1 MNFFQA
7 QDAAR
12 RSTSRLVVLF
22 GLAIVVLVVVSY
34 LLVSA
39 VLWMYRHEVPSLY
52 HATVSSTQNW
62 EFFSIA
68 IAVVLTL
75 LITGSLYQILVL
87 AGGGYVVP
95 VVSNLLVFWVLWMYR
110 HEVFSVYRTTVPWAQ
125 SWELFITTS
134 GVILALII
142 AGSLYKLLVLSGGGR
157 VVAEALGGEAL
168 SPDSKD
174 PLQRRTLN
182 VVEEMA
188 IASGT
193 PVPQVYVLPESGIN
207 AFAAGYSPSDAV
219 IGLTRG
225 AMKSLSRT
233 ELQGVTAHEFSHILN
248 GDMRLNMRVTG
259 LLHGILLISLF
270 GRMLMRARGR
280 KAGAVVFAGLG
291 LFIAGWAGF
300 FFGSLIKAGISRQR
314 EFLADAS
321 AVQFTRDPQGIAGA
335 LKRIGGYPEQSIVAE
350 PAAEQIS
357 HSFFAQ
363 VFARSRF
370 SFATHPPLKE
380 RIRRIDPGWDGQF
393 PSPGKPTADADSD
406 PGEPAAPVT
415 PVTASIA
422 ATAALALLNE
432 AGQMDVARLGYAK
445 GLIDTLP
452 DHLLEGVRDPYS
464 ARAIIYALIV
474 AQSDRQ
480 WHEAQLAHLKEHG
493 DQGIHDLT
501 LDFLRVVPGLKQT
514 DRLPLVD
521 LALPALRSMSLAQ
534 FTRFRQN
541 LVKLVSIDSD
551 IQVFEWALHRI
562 LIHHLDSAFVRPSAR
577 TRTMKSLQQ
586 LSGPCLTVLSF
597 LAHSGAATPE
607 AANSALKEAL
617 DSAGLSG
624 VDRQAL
630 TAKLASFDELGQAL
644 DALAGLKPTAKQGF
658 LQACVACVVADDQ
671 VVVEEMELLRAFA
684 DILDCPV
691 PPVVL
696 GQNPLTG

>member
-1 MNFFQA
+1 
-7 QDAAR
+7 
-12 RSTSRLVVLF
+12 
-22 GLAIVVLVVVSY
+22 
-34 LLVSA
+34 
-39 VLWMYRHEVPSLY
+39 
-52 HATVSSTQNW
+52 
-62 EFFSIA
+62 
-68 IAVVLTL
+68 
-75 LITGSLYQILVL
+75 
-87 AGGGYVVP
+87 
-95 VVSNLLVFWVLWMYR
+95 
-110 HEVFSVYRTTVPWAQ
+110 
-125 SWELFITTS
+125 
-134 GVILALII
+134 
-142 AGSLYKLLVLSGGGR
+142 
-157 VVAEALGGEAL
+157 
-168 SPDSKD
+168 
-174 PLQRRTLN
+174 
-182 VVEEMA
+182 
-188 IASGT
+188 
-193 PVPQVYVLPESGIN
+193 
-207 AFAAGYSPSDAV
+207 
-219 IGLTRG
+219 
-225 AMKSLSRT
+225 
-233 ELQGVTAHEFSHILN
+233 VTAHEFSHILN

-393 PSPGKPTADADSD
+393 PSPGKPTADADRD
-406 PGEPAAPVT
+406 PDESAAPVT